1 MTIARVCPACGE
13 GQIAERRYER
23 DLEYKGVDL
32 HVAGLVH
39 YVCQSCEYAFESHEQ
54 HDSNIDTI
62 RGAFVAERV
71 AFKVANDLL
80 TGQVIRNVRK
90 YLELTQQEAAELF
103 GGGVNAFSKYEN
115 EEIVQSFSMDRLIRL
130 VAYLGKP
137 GLEALKMANVV
148 ASSAFVVASST
159 FGMLRQAN
167 TATSGQVAILHTS
180 NNLPASLKGTLG
192 EPQLLFAT
200 IPNFQANAWSPQP
213 AEWPELVMHN
223 SVAGASRAQV
233 FDVKSTNVRLI
244 PGSES
249 RTEVR
254 TFGRNPLTGA
264 LFPMKRGIERKERVN
279 EIRA

>member
-1 MTIARVCPACGE
+1 MNFAKCPACGSTE
-13 GQIAERRYER
+13 ISENRYGR
-23 DLEYKGVDL
+23 DLEFKGIDL
-32 HVAGLVH
+32 HVADLVQN
-39 YVCQSCEYAFESHEQ
+39 VCSSCGYAYESHAQ
-54 HDSNIDTI
+54 HDANLDAI
-62 RGAFVAERV
+62 RATFVSTRTE
-71 AFKVANDLL
+71 FKTANGLL
-80 TGQVIRNVRK
+80 TGETIRTIRK
-90 YLELTQQEAAELF
+90 MLSLTQQDAAALF
-103 GGGVNAFSKYEN
+103 GGGINAFSKYEN

-148 ASSAFVVASST
+148 ASSAF
-159 FGMLRQAN
+159 GMLRQAN

-180 NNLPASLKGTLG
+180 NNLLASLKGTLG
-192 EPQLLFAT
+192 ELQLFFAT
-200 IPNFQANAWSPQP
+200 TQNFHANAWSPQP